1 MNKMMGIEPRALRI
15 WSKWSTPELLPQWVH
30 FYCCRRLKAKW
41 LRLFSQASLPVH
53 VSWDQRCDCWD
64 CGETGKGP
72 AAMSGTE
79 SPIWRSG
86 RVPCRRRVSPCAAF
100 LWSVKSHPVLWVF
113 GKQERGFQGKI
124 RVQFWD
130 LSNLRFFTYPT
141 TLWLQKS
148 SKFSSPTKPE
158 PPLVTNRKT
167 NSKSSFTLSCSVK
180 QIRREGA
187 TLF

>member
-1 MNKMMGIEPRALRI
+1 MEQMVYP
-15 WSKWSTPELLPQWVH
+15 WTTSPVSTFLLLPEAEGKVITFVFSSLSTSSRKLRSALW
-30 FYCCRRLKAKW
+30 L
-41 LRLFSQASLPVH
+41 LRL
-53 VSWDQRCDCWD
+53 W
-64 CGETGKGP
+64 GNGKGP
-72 AAMSGTE
+72 SSHERHRVTHLKERKSALSPQGE
-79 SPIWRSG
+79 SL
-86 RVPCRRRVSPCAAF
+86 C
-100 LWSVKSHPVLWVF
+100 HTVLWVF

-158 PPLVTNRKT
+158 PLLVTNRKT
-167 NSKSSFTLSCSVK
+167 NSKSSFTLSRSVK